1 MIRISSCKLAIA
13 TFVYMATA
21 IFSVASA
28 QSWTDFSSAVPKVVP
43 STTGGA
49 NWGTSGG
56 YSLNPLPAGV
66 SPTASNGTL
75 SAPLVSSPRN
85 WKLGVYV
92 RNLDV
97 GVLVQQIDAGSAAQ
111 AAGINIGDVIIAVAG
126 NRIGEFDGRVV
137 DIGDELRRSADPYG
151 RVSMVIQDSRTKNLR
166 SAVVTLSATSG
177 LTSGTVVVN
186 DRASLPSGSI
196 LTVQLTNVSKPFFE
210 VAGGKA
216 VSRAEGVGPFPFSL
230 NYDPRYID
238 TRDQY
243 ALNAWI
249 TWNNQVIYSLRQP
262 IAVAPSGLT
271 QSFQLIAERGNYIAT
286 PGTTT
291 IPGISTAS
299 GGTVSVASPGYGN
312 LPGATDTNAVNQL
325 FVAILGR
332 PASSAELLAWQS
344 YIQQGKSLNDVA
356 VKLMT
361 SSQYRDRF
369 PTDTAYIQQVLQT
382 LTGRTPT
389 VAEVQ
394 AWVARL
400 QMVGSSERIVEEMLA
415 QRR

>member
-1 MIRISSCKLAIA
+1 MIRTWSRTLAIVTFLYLA
-13 TFVYMATA
+13 TTVLSPAR
-21 IFSVASA
+21 A
-28 QSWTDFSSAVPKVVP
+28 QSWTDFSSAVPKVAP
-43 STTGGA
+43 PTTGGA
-49 NWGTSGG
+49 NWGTSGA
-56 YSLNPLPAGV
+56 YSLTPSPAGV
-66 SPTASNGTL
+66 TPTPSNGTL
-75 SAPLVSSPRN
+75 SAPLVSSIRN

-97 GVLVQQIDAGSAAQ
+97 GALVQQVDAGTPAQ
-111 AAGINIGDVIIAVAG
+111 AAGINVGDMIVAVAG

-151 RVSMVIQDSRTKNLR
+151 RVSLLIQDSRTKNLR
-166 SAVVTLSATSG
+166 SAAVTLSATSG
-177 LTSGTVVVN
+177 LTSGTVTVN

-216 VSRAEGVGPFPFSL
+216 VSRAEGVGPFPFTL

-238 TRDQY
+238 ARDQY
-243 ALNAWI
+243 AINAWI

-262 IAVAPSGLT
+262 IPVAPSGLS
-271 QSFQLIAERGNYIAT
+271 QSFQLVAERGNYITT
-286 PGTTT
+286 PAATT
-291 IPGISTAS
+291 IPGISTSA
-299 GGTVSVASPGYGN
+299 GGTVSAASPGYGT
-312 LPGATDTNAVNQL
+312 LPGVTDTNGLNQL
-325 FVAILGR
+325 FVAVLGR
-332 PASSAELLAWQS
+332 PALSAELLAWQA
-344 YIQQGKSLNDVA
+344 YLQQGKTLNDVA

-361 SSQYRDRF
+361 SSQYRERF

-382 LTGRTPT
+382 LTGRPPT
-389 VAEVQ
+389 ATEVQ

-400 QMVGSSERIVEEMLA
+400 QSIGSAERVIEEMMA